1 MSSKNILVVDDEKAI
16 LNLLKQTFSRAGY
29 GVTTAESGET
39 ALTILEKESIQ
50 VMFLDLNMPGM
61 NGVELCRTIKH
72 NMPMS
77 IIFAITGYPSM
88 FQLVDCRDAG
98 FEDYFKKPVSIK
110 VLIGVVEEAFKKIDR
125 WKKA

>member
-1 MSSKNILVVDDEKAI
+1 MSKIILVVDDEKAI

-61 NGVELCRTIKH
+61 NGVELCRTIKN

-98 FEDYFKKPVSIK
+98 FEDYLKKPVSIK